1 MKSNLFFYAKY
12 RPVSLDDFLC
22 NTKTVQISN
31 SDSVTFITGESGNGK
46 TTLAKLLAKGY
57 GSYTE
62 FDYTNLVEEISNC
75 DSNSIIIDECNFF
88 TKEQQLALSK
98 VISKLV
104 KKGKHIFICVT
115 SDELLY
121 QCMLNVCDRI
131 ITVNKPSSIT
141 LLPELRYICKNE
153 KVFCSDKELKEIVIS
168 NKTMREVMVELN
180 KLVCLRKVV

>member
-1 MKSNLFFYAKY
+1 MKGNLFFYAKY

-62 FDYTNLVEEISNC
+62 FDYTNSVEEISYC

-88 TKEQQLALSK
+88 TKEQQLDLSK

-104 KKGKHIFICVT
+104 RNGKHIFICVT
-115 SDELLY
+115 SDKLLY
-121 QCMLNVCDRI
+121 HCILDVCDRI

-141 LLPELRYICKNE
+141 LLPELRRICKNE
-153 KVFCSDKELKEIVIS
+153 EVSYSDKELKEIVVS
-168 NKTMREVMVELN
+168 NKTMREVMIELN